1 MISAYYEVA
10 ANLFQVRRVYLDWAA
25 AYDDARSAVLGQ
37 CAEEGVCG
45 HAMRGLSVEGRTLS
59 VVVSLVGKNAKR
71 TLFRFLITTTL
82 PWQ

>member
-37 CAEEGVCG
+37 CAGEGWGCG
-45 HAMRGLSVEGRTLS
+45 HAMRGYSVDGRTLS

-71 TLFRFLITTTL
+71 TLFRFVITITL
-82 PWQ
+82 P